1 MIAIGQITKCIGI
14 KGELKVR
21 PLTDRMQ
28 RFEKLEKVWL
38 GPDDKEGKEYAVE
51 ALRLGRDHIVLKLGG
66 VNTRSDADTLKTNYV
81 LVPDDQ
87 AERGTGDSFFI
98 HDLIGMNAVTEA
110 GAEIGTIKD
119 VVRLPA
125 GDTWV
130 IRNGEKE
137 ILIPGVKEFI
147 RSVDVGRRKVVIHVI
162 EGLVD

>member
-1 MIAIGQITKCIGI
+1 
-14 KGELKVR
+14 
-21 PLTDRMQ
+21 
-28 RFEKLEKVWL
+28 
-38 GPDDKEGKEYAVE
+38 
-51 ALRLGRDHIVLKLGG
+51 
-66 VNTRSDADTLKTNYV
+66 
-81 LVPDDQ
+81 
-87 AERGTGDSFFI
+87 
-98 HDLIGMNAVTEA
+98 MNAVTEA